1 MTQKQLVQI
10 KNHCLGKMALSQD
23 PQHDIGHVQRVTQN
37 ALKITDLLNLK
48 SKLDLN
54 LLQVI
59 CYLHDIHYS
68 NLTPSLKAHLTEG
81 KILQQTLPQ
90 VIKQFNLSS
99 KDQEIILNAIYNSPH
114 SFPFKKLN
122 PHGSYY
128 LKILQDADTIDYF
141 SNERLISLKQAKKKF
156 FFYRLVSLFSN
167 PVLRFGLKNLK
178 DYLNYPHLVPN
189 FY

>member
-10 KNHCLGKMALSQD
+10 KKYCLEKMALSQD
-23 PQHDIGHVQRVTQN
+23 PQHDIGHIQRVKQN

-48 SKLDLN
+48 SKLNLN
-54 LLQVI
+54 LLQAI

-68 NLTPSLKAHLTEG
+68 NLIPSLKAHLTEE
-81 KILQQTLPQ
+81 KILQQTLPR
-90 VIKQFNLSS
+90 VIKQFDIFS
-99 KDQEIILNAIYNSPH
+99 KDQEIILDAIYNSPH

-122 PHGSYY
+122 PQGSYY

-141 SNERLISLKQAKKKF
+141 SPERLVSLKQAKKKF
-156 FFYRLVSLFSN
+156 FFYRLVSLFSG

-178 DYLNYPHLVPN
+178 NYLNYPHLAPN